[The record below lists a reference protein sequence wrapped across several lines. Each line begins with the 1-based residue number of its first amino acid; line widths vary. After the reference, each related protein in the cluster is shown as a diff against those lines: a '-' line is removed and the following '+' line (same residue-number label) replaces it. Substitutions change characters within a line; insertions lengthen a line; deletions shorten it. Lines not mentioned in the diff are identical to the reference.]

1 MEVEEWNAPIQK
13 IAQRIGWSPKVHYT
27 FWTGG
32 YDSTYL
38 VCKFLLEG
46 KLVQPIYIDDR
57 EPHGG
62 YHSNPLIKQ
71 RGGDSYPRK
80 STEFELERIEWLRK
94 KIYKLIQNSEKL
106 LLPLINIHNP
116 IKEDNHISGVIKK
129 YNEWIP
135 EPLFKDK
142 NGNPHWLEVQADI
155 LTRFQKEFGMEV
167 YYSNDHIDGEVW
179 EALDDAI
186 EDGKLDVDKLS
197 DEYKEFEI
205 FSGFNQPLRTTNKEE
220 MLEDSKL
227 HGFDEL
233 LYYTW
238 TCWYPKDDEPCNEC
252 KMCKE
257 RIIECRSIG
266 DTI

>member
-1 MEVEEWNAPIQK
+1 MV
-13 IAQRIGWSPKVHYT
+13 V
-27 FWTGG
+27 
-32 YDSTYL
+32 D
-38 VCKFLLEG
+38 
-46 KLVQPIYIDDR
+46 
-57 EPHGG
+57 
-62 YHSNPLIKQ
+62 
-71 RGGDSYPRK
+71 
-80 STEFELERIEWLRK
+80 
-94 KIYKLIQNSEKL
+94 
-106 LLPLINIHNP
+106 NP
-116 IKEDNHISGVIKK
+116 IKEDKHISDVIEK

-167 YYSNDHIDGEVW
+167 FYSNDHIDGEVW
-179 EALDDAI
+179 EALDGAI
-186 EDGKLDVDKLS
+186 VDGKLNVDKLS
-197 DEYKEFEI
+197 DEYKEFDI
-205 FSGFNQPLRTTNKEE
+205 FSGFNQPLRTINKEE
-220 MLEDSKL
+220 MLEDAKQF
-227 HGFDEL
+227 GFDEL